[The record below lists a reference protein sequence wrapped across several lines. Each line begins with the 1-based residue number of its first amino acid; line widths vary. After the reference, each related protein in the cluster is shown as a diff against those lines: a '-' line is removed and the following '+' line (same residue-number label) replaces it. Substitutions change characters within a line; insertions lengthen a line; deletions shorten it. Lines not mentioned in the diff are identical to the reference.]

1 MSDGWTPFEEAY
13 VDMDDPVAALAFE
26 SCKIFLNNKYQV
38 AARTAETPSGLM
50 VHLSIKR
57 RDKSPIHD
65 WRDLQRIKNEL
76 VGPEAEG
83 VELYPAESRLVD
95 SANQFHIFCFPEV
108 AFPFGFHEG
117 RLVTEVETDGSRQRP
132 FPICK
137 KPDGLISKEGMA
149 ERLRKALKEKHGQ

>member
-1 MSDGWTPFEEAY
+1 MSDEWTPFEEAD
-13 VDMDDPVAALAFE
+13 VDRSDPEAAFAFE
-26 SCKIFLNNKYQV
+26 GCTIFLNNKYQV
-38 AARTAETPSGLM
+38 AVRPCETPSGLM

-57 RDKSPIHD
+57 RDKLPIHD

-95 SANQFHIFCFPEV
+95 SANQFHIFCFPEA

-117 RLVTEVETDGSRQRP
+117 RLVTEAGANGSKQRP
-132 FPICK
+132 FPLFK
-137 KPDGLISKEGMA
+137 KPPDLITQEGMA
-149 ERLRKALKEKHGQ
+149 ERLRKILKEKHD